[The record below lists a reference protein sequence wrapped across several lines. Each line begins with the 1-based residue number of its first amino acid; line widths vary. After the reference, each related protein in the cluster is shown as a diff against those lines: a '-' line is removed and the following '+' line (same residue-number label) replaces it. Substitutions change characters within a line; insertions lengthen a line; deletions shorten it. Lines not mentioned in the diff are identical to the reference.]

1 MLLPT
6 RAAMMAAEVL
16 PPALCGAMGLL
27 FLLSAGACVAFAR
40 ILRASNERQ
49 DRLRNSAAWE
59 AAKEVRAGG
68 PGHRSIGIYLACCCH
83 HQPPPPAVRPPCTRR
98 ERSGARERVVGA
110 FATHAR
116 THCFPAYHIYI
127 YIYIYICIYMKKK
140 HAMIFTIPP
149 THPLIKY
156 VKVPVEVFCSLRGC
170 DEETP
175 DLFRQLAVQTHRAF
189 TLRVVVDSEWDEAW
203 PVARK
208 EVATANRKGAA
219 WREATVEVL
228 RDRFPAGGTRKSAA
242 LLQCLDSLAPETRAV
257 FLVDGDQTLPPDYI
271 TSLVAEVSSFPR
283 GLEGRE
289 ELEKRGMLKG
299 KKGDVGEEGI
309 CRCRG
314 PFSERDIMARG
325 GLHRW
330 KRPPPPAPT
339 AASLAPCCRPPTSPH
354 SPRTLSSLAFPKP

>member
-1 MLLPT
+1 MRAGRAIDRSASILLAAATINLRRRRYGRLVRGGSDRGHENALSSALLPPT
-6 RAAMMAAEVL
+6 H
-16 PPALCGAMGLL
+16 PL
-27 FLLSAGACVAFAR
+27 FSCLS
-40 ILRASNERQ
+40 
-49 DRLRNSAAWE
+49 
-59 AAKEVRAGG
+59 
-68 PGHRSIGIYLACCCH
+68 Y
-83 HQPPPPAVRPPCTRR
+83 
-98 ERSGARERVVGA
+98 
-110 FATHAR
+110 
-116 THCFPAYHIYI
+116 
-127 YIYIYICIYMKKK
+127 IYMKKK

-257 FLVDGDQTLPPDYI
+257 LLVDGDQTLPPDYI